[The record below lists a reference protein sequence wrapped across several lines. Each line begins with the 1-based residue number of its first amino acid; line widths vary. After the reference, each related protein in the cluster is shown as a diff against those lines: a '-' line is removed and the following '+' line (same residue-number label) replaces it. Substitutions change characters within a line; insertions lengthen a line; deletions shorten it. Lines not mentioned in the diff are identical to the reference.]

1 MYTVILNFET
11 GKVDVIDVSGR
22 PTDLDDEEFIED
34 ILGYSLS
41 NCQWMTVVG
50 YPEFNNI
57 Y

>member
-1 MYTVILNFET
+1 MFTVILNFET
-11 GKVDVIDVSGR
+11 GKIDVIDVSGK
-22 PTDLDDEEFIED
+22 PTELDDEEFIED

-50 YPEFNNI
+50 YPKFNDF